1 MKDITGKKISIIGAA
16 RSGIAAAELAIRKG
30 AIPFISDIA
39 DPKKLEQSLALLEQM
54 NISYEVG
61 VHSDKIFDC
70 DQMIISPGV
79 PTNSEI
85 IQIAKSKNINV
96 ISEIEFASQFCEGKI
111 IAITGTN
118 GKTTTTSLIGHLLST
133 AGIKNFVA
141 GNIGNAFSNIADII
155 KPDEYA
161 VLEVSSFQLDLIKS
175 FKPFIAAI
183 LNITPDHLDRY
194 DNDLI
199 KYAKSKQRIYE
210 NQTQDDFLI
219 INIDSKILVENL
231 NQIFSKVF
239 RFSIKQELN
248 DGCFLSADNIIFRE
262 NSQNVFSYNIENIF
276 IKGQHNLQNVM
287 CAVIVGKILQINDE
301 KIKDALASFK
311 GVEHRI
317 EFIRTINGVSYYND
331 SKATN
336 VDSVIVAL
344 KSFNNPILLIL
355 GGRDKGNDY
364 SLIENLV
371 REKVKKIYAI
381 GESAQKVFD
390 YFNKIVE
397 TQICKDFQ
405 EIAEYSLK
413 DADKNDVILLSPACA
428 SFDMFNNYE
437 HRGKVF
443 KEIVNKL

>member
-1 MKDITGKKISIIGAA
+1 MINITDKKISIIGAA

-30 AIPFISDIA
+30 AIPFLSDKA
-39 DPKKLEQSLALLEQM
+39 DEDKLADNIPLIKKL
-54 NISYEVG
+54 NIDFEVG
-61 VHSDKIFDC
+61 GHTEKALDADLMV
-70 DQMIISPGV
+70 ISPGV
-79 PTNSEI
+79 PTNTEI
-85 IQIAKSKNINV
+85 IKKAKSKNIEV

-141 GNIGNAFSNIADII
+141 GNIGNAFSNITDII
-155 KPDEYA
+155 KSDEYA

-231 NQIFSKVF
+231 NPILSKVF
-239 RFSIKQELN
+239 RFSTNQELN
-248 DGCFLSADNIIFRE
+248 DGCFLSDDLIIFRE
-262 NSQNVFSYNIENIF
+262 NSQNVFSCNIKDIF
-276 IKGQHNLQNVM
+276 IKGEHNLQNVM
-287 CAVIVGKILQINDE
+287 CAVIAGKILQISDE

-344 KSFNNPILLIL
+344 KSFSNPILLIL

-371 REKVKKIYAI
+371 KEKVKKIYAV
-381 GESAQKVFD
+381 GESAQKVYDF
-390 YFNKIVE
+390 FNKIVD
-397 TQICKDFQ
+397 TQICSDFQ
-405 EIAEYSLK
+405 EIVNQTIN
-413 DADKNDVILLSPACA
+413 DAKENDVVLLSPACA